1 MKFLVEKSPIDWVR
15 LFGLP
20 EGIIEPADTDL
31 STVTTAADR
40 AFLVRAIIDY
50 IAHVEFIAGEDFVFD
65 PKFLQYAVLYAV
77 RYGIPVESMAI
88 FLRPVA
94 RHHRHTGYF
103 ALPGVDGTPRI
114 EFHYRV
120 LRVWQEPA
128 ETFLNGGLTLL
139 PLAPIAKVARKDV
152 PKVLA
157 QVEKRLSEEA
167 APGDL
172 ATLTTATGILL
183 GLKYPRSFIESL
195 MRRDEM
201 KNSTFY
207 QSIVEEGVEKGRVEG
222 RIEGAH
228 ETLLRQGRRRFG
240 EPNTATVEHIL
251 SETSL
256 ERLND
261 LLDRILAVESWEE
274 LVREQSGQ

>member
-1 MKFLVEKSPIDWVR
+1 MAVFL
-15 LFGLP
+15 
-20 EGIIEPADTDL
+20 
-31 STVTTAADR
+31 
-40 AFLVRAIIDY
+40 
-50 IAHVEFIAGEDFVFD
+50 
-65 PKFLQYAVLYAV
+65 
-77 RYGIPVESMAI
+77 
-88 FLRPVA
+88 
-94 RHHRHTGYF
+94 RHTGYF

-157 QVEKRLSEEA
+157 QVEKRLTEEA
-167 APGDL
+167 APGDIG
-172 ATLTTATGILL
+172 TLTTATGILL
-183 GLKYPRSFIESL
+183 GLKYPREFIENL

-222 RIEGAH
+222 RLEEARNI
-228 ETLLRQGRRRFG
+228 LLRQGNRRFG
-240 EPNTATVEHIL
+240 EPNTSLVERIQ

-256 ERLND
+256 DRLND
-261 LLDRILAVESWEE
+261 LLDRILAVESWDE
-274 LVREQSGQ
+274 LMQG